1 MSAAKTSSS
10 GSKSKSRFSTGS
22 KFVLKSTG
30 KKKRSHND
38 KIDLE
43 DSGVQLDEPASGQI
57 PAVSLEVVDVDIGV
71 CLRQDDSNS
80 HSTSLSSQMTQ
91 QSGHIPTPL
100 FTKHCAIS
108 APDLTS
114 TDRISKSESPQPPPK
129 YMSPSGATLQP
140 PEQHLGI
147 SLSRDSTSASSK
159 HISALE
165 PRHTPVFSLGVDSD
179 EELEPIRQRR
189 ESNASRTSRTSRDT
203 RSREK
208 SRHKDRFK
216 KILKPLRRSHSAGS
230 TKDVPAHALF
240 LRHDITKERKTP
252 IGINDGVT
260 HESPKIRHTLSR
272 GIPRRG
278 TATRLTS
285 SRVITYTLC
294 TPESL
299 TSSSN
304 VIRSA
309 TTPSWSS
316 MT

>member
-1 MSAAKTSSS
+1 
-10 GSKSKSRFSTGS
+10 
-22 KFVLKSTG
+22 
-30 KKKRSHND
+30 
-38 KIDLE
+38 
-43 DSGVQLDEPASGQI
+43 
-57 PAVSLEVVDVDIGV
+57 
-71 CLRQDDSNS
+71 
-80 HSTSLSSQMTQ
+80 MTQ

-114 TDRISKSESPQPPPK
+114 TARISKSESPQPPPK

-252 IGINDGVT
+252 VSQSWMSFLIFIYNYSI
-260 HESPKIRHTLSR
+260 ELF
-272 GIPRRG
+272 
-278 TATRLTS
+278 
-285 SRVITYTLC
+285 Y
-294 TPESL
+294 
-299 TSSSN
+299 SSN
-304 VIRSA
+304 WFLKSKLSFLLVVVPDTKPASCVIKIKFYLYFIHYQNA
-309 TTPSWSS
+309 LA
-316 MT
+316 